1 MTSMQ
6 QKTEKK
12 SQEPKNLDQAIKFS
26 VCAVT
31 DLQGFSSHLEI
42 SGYDLRT
49 DIGEQAIL
57 RLHNLEEAV
66 DRIKAEQSRRPD
78 YYPGGLY
85 LRRINDAIIIAMDL
99 DDALLPSL
107 GQTVFRGLPRGM
119 EDPFKPDEPVNWQI
133 FDAVSDAKIQ
143 QAIEPLQR
151 FLGLVARLHLFVQKR
166 EGRGYYPGAKT
177 VVTTGFRKPFISS
190 SHGED
195 ILSANFAFANA
206 SVAEKD
212 LKGPHL
218 FADNHIVE
226 LLAKNQFAKNLLRF
240 AQFLWTEAAF
250 DCLTDEADPTSPP
263 SRADVPKPLEVA
275 LFRRRYLFRRLNASP
290 TSYLQ
295 SLPSISAFML
305 GDPEPDLSNRFY
317 AHIYNATRHG
327 LSRKMI
333 EQSNPP
339 PSFIYNGTNDLDVD
353 VGVFGEFLSTGKSAT
368 QEARKKAQ
376 RLAELGLKT
385 LDEDS
390 ELGKKLKELDNQI
403 AEVDI
408 DSMHLDE
415 LISELWSLTEEE
427 LSAFL
432 PFMHGNFSLL
442 DFPHES
448 E

>member
-1 MTSMQ
+1 MPE
-6 QKTEKK
+6 KTEEDKR
-12 SQEPKNLDQAIKFS
+12 SQEHTDPYPKVKFS

-49 DIGEQAIL
+49 DIGKHAIDRL
-57 RLHNLEEAV
+57 RNLEEAV
-66 DRIKAEQSRRPD
+66 DRLEDERARRSD
-78 YYPGGLY
+78 YYPSGLVI
-85 LRRINDAIIIAMDL
+85 RRINDAIIIAMDL

-107 GQTVFRGLPRGM
+107 GQTAFRGLPRGM
-119 EDPFKPDEPVNWQI
+119 EDPFKPDESINWQI
-133 FDAVSDAKIQ
+133 FNAVTDATIQ

-166 EGRGYYPGAKT
+166 EGKGFHPGAKT

-190 SHGED
+190 SQGED

-206 SVAEKD
+206 AVAEKG
-212 LKGPHL
+212 LKGPNL
-218 FADNHIVE
+218 FVDNHVVE
-226 LLAKNQFAKNLLRF
+226 LLCKNQFAKNLMRF

-250 DCLTDEADPTSPP
+250 DCLTHDADLNSPP
-263 SRADVPKPLEVA
+263 SRADVPKPVEVS

-290 TSYLQ
+290 PSYLQ
-295 SLPSISAFML
+295 SLPSLLPFMV
-305 GDPEPDLSNRFY
+305 GDPKPDLSNRFY
-317 AHIYNATRHG
+317 AHIYNATRYG

-353 VGVFGEFLSTGKSAT
+353 VGVFAEFLSTGKSAT
-368 QEARKKAQ
+368 QEARRKAQ
-376 RLAELGLKT
+376 RLAQLGLKT

-390 ELGKKLKELDNQI
+390 ELAKKLKELDDQI
-403 AEVDI
+403 VEVDI
-408 DSMHLDE
+408 DPMHVDE
-415 LISELWSLTEEE
+415 LLNELWSLTEEE

-442 DFPHES
+442 DFPRES